1 MIKTLIIIALLLLN
15 GCSENR
21 QYAELLE
28 IEKRCLSYGGN
39 YDFKNNYCKY

>member
-21 QYAELLE
+21 QYAKVLGTEQQ
-28 IEKRCLSYGGN
+28 CMSYGGN